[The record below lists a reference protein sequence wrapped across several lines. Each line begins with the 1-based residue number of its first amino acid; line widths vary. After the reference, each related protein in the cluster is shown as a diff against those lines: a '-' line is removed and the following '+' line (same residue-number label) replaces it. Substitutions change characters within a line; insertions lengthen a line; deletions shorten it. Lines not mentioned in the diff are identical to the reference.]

1 VDILTAPFVPSEAK
15 EMRSALIQM
24 EDEIDTAV
32 QKAEA
37 KGRTI
42 SSTDLERIK
51 SKFIDAMK
59 LKGEAEKTYGTF
71 DIEAKMSQ
79 TLANVG
85 AYKET
90 LKRTRYN
97 KYDSIGGALKTSAL
111 DQQKELMIN
120 LIKAEIEDSI
130 GISISDLSA
139 QDTIFR
145 ELDQINPSLYS
156 LRKLLQNS
164 DKGLGAII
172 RQQGIISGDMLAAIL
187 DKETSPD
194 YVNAVKAEIFDI
206 LSANKNQAK
215 INVANALQKTL
226 TDAAE
231 GRVLNVADVMRKFL
245 YEAEEMKGAV
255 KKATTEITASDR
267 VRAYLGNMISDVI
280 VEYGD
285 DIVIEVPGA
294 AASITLSQLSNY
306 AHLTMEEGATKGVQ
320 GHVEAIEKLLR
331 TLSEGLLDNDN
342 NPLNLESVDVF
353 DRGILGQVLKV
364 ERGQATN
371 LETGALTDIPTL
383 ANKAEI
389 DTLIDNMISAGEL
402 PEKINSNFLPQKI
415 DSQFLEEFRLV
426 NSSDEGVA
434 EALITKRISASK
446 QPLDSL
452 ATQTQINE
460 RMAEI
465 ANEVN
470 ERLLT
475 LKLIKQ
481 RISLRGSL
489 EQDEF
494 KVIASYFQGKGA
506 TGTPSLAGVTD
517 DKVLSSFDEAID
529 RIVAQYVPDEITAA
543 DIQRAIDMG
552 VGSAAPTTPPN
563 AAKYTRIQDFIKR
576 GDFQEL
582 YQGVVKHKNKFLAAA
597 AVAVGLTAY
606 AKINKKDH
614 SQEALSGPP
623 LLPGGNPYERI
634 PSNPM
639 MISDA
644 PIASSDGGVSYNI
657 SINEDQEKLEEFMSR
672 ARITN

>member
-1 VDILTAPFVPSEAK
+1 MDILTAPFVPSEAK
-15 EMRSALIQM
+15 EMRSALLRM
-24 EDEIDTAV
+24 EDEIYIAE
-32 QKAEA
+32 QKAKG

-42 SSTDLERIK
+42 SSTDLQRIK
-51 SKFIDAMK
+51 SKFIDLMELEGKAK
-59 LKGEAEKTYGTF
+59 ETYGTF
-71 DIEAKMSQ
+71 DIEAKMSG
-79 TLANVG
+79 TLANLA
-85 AYKET
+85 AYKER
-90 LKRTRYN
+90 LKRAPYN
-97 KYDSIGGALKTSAL
+97 KYNSIGGALETVAL
-111 DQQKELMIN
+111 NEQKASMIN

-145 ELDQINPSLYS
+145 ELDQINPSLYG

-172 RQQGIISGDMLAAIL
+172 RQQGIISEDMFAAII

-215 INVANALQKTL
+215 INVANALQKTF

-231 GRVLNVADVMRKFL
+231 AGVIGLDDLMRKVL
-245 YEAEEMKGAV
+245 YESEEMKGAV
-255 KKATTEITASDR
+255 KKATTEITANDR

-280 VEYGD
+280 GEYGD
-285 DIVIEVPGA
+285 NILIGVPSA
-294 AASITLSQLSNY
+294 AAPVSLSQLSNY
-306 AHLTMEEGATKGVQ
+306 AHLTMEEAATRRVK
-320 GHVEAIEKLLR
+320 GHVDGIEKLLR
-331 TLSEGLLDNDN
+331 TLGEGLLDADN

-389 DTLIDNMISAGEL
+389 DTLIGNMISAGEL
-402 PEKINSNFLPQKI
+402 PEGI
-415 DSQFLEEFRLV
+415 DSQFLEDFRLI
-426 NSSDEGVA
+426 NSSNEEAA
-434 EALITKRISASK
+434 EALITKRLSASK

-452 ATQTQINE
+452 ATQEKINE
-460 RMAEI
+460 RMAQI
-465 ANEVN
+465 ATEVN

-506 TGTPSLAGVTD
+506 TGTPSLVGVRD
-517 DKVLSSFDEAID
+517 DKVLESFNEAVD
-529 RIVAQYVPDEITAA
+529 RIAAQYAPDEVTAA
-543 DIQRAIDMG
+543 EIQRAIDMG

>member
-1 VDILTAPFVPSEAK
+1 MTIDT
-15 EMRSALIQM
+15 EMRSKLLYM

-32 QKAEA
+32 RKAGA
-37 KGRTI
+37 KGRTVN
-42 SSTDLERIK
+42 STDLQKIK
-51 SKFIDAMK
+51 SNFINLMELEGKAK
-59 LKGEAEKTYGTF
+59 ETYGTF
-71 DIEAKMSQ
+71 DIESRMSG
-79 TLANVG
+79 TLSNLA
-85 AYKET
+85 AYKER
-90 LKRTRYN
+90 LKRAPYN
-97 KYDSIGGALKTSAL
+97 KYNSIGGALETVALNQQKTS
-111 DQQKELMIN
+111 MIN

-145 ELDQINPSLYS
+145 ELDQINPSLYG
-156 LRKLLQNS
+156 LRKLLQNP
-164 DKGLGAII
+164 DQGIGAMI
-172 RQQGIISGDMLAAIL
+172 RKQGIISGDMFSAIL
-187 DKETSPD
+187 SQETPAGYID
-194 YVNAVKAEIFDI
+194 DVKAQIFDI

-215 INVANALQKTL
+215 INVANALQKTF

-231 GRVLNVADVMRKFL
+231 AGVIGLDDLMRKVL
-245 YEAEEMKGAV
+245 YESEEMKGAV
-255 KKATTEITASDR
+255 KKATTEITANDR
-267 VRAYLGNMISDVI
+267 VRAYLGNIISDVI
-280 VEYGD
+280 GEYGD
-285 DIVIEVPGA
+285 NILIGVPSA
-294 AASITLSQLSNY
+294 AAPVSLSQLSNY
-306 AHLTMEEGATKGVQ
+306 AHLTMEEAATRRVK
-320 GHVEAIEKLLR
+320 GHVDGIEKLLR
-331 TLSEGLLDNDN
+331 TLGEGLLDADN

-383 ANKAEI
+383 TNKAEI
-389 DTLIDNMISAGEL
+389 DTLIGNMISAGEL
-402 PEKINSNFLPQKI
+402 PEGI
-415 DSQFLEEFRLV
+415 DSQFLEDFRLI
-426 NSSDEGVA
+426 NSSNEEAA
-434 EALITKRISASK
+434 EALITKRLSASK

-452 ATQTQINE
+452 ATQEQINE
-460 RMAEI
+460 RMAQI
-465 ANEVN
+465 ATEVN

-506 TGTPSLAGVTD
+506 TGTPSLAGVRD
-517 DKVLSSFDEAID
+517 DKVLESFNEAID
-529 RIVAQYVPDEITAA
+529 RIVAQYQPDEVTAA
-543 DIQRAIDMG
+543 EIQRAIDMG
-552 VGSAAPTTPPN
+552 VGSTTPTPPPN

-576 GDFQEL
+576 GDFKEL

-657 SINEDQEKLEEFMSR
+657 SINEDQERLEEFMSR